1 MTPKLKQEL
10 LGTAALAVG
19 LFLGLTLLPIGATG
33 PWGQGLGRFL
43 WQVFGLGAVLLPVL
57 GVGWSLAA
65 FGRLGALSTLRAA
78 ALVAGL
84 AVLVPYGIAIVS
96 GVALGRLPAAH
107 AEWSGVHKLV
117 GILPGFLAHTVW
129 RALGTA
135 GGVLVGLVALS
146 ALGILTVGWQPLV
159 VLRKGEEGRGKG
171 EGHDGDRRAAKRR
184 SAPAVSGSGD
194 PEVAAGPDLPV
205 PLAPSLFPRKR
216 GPKGAPAPG
225 ALIPPIEL
233 LVEPSRAEVAVDET
247 EIQAVG
253 RRLIETLA
261 TFRVEGCRV
270 ADRTVGPVV
279 TR

>member
-84 AVLVPYGIAIVS
+84 AVLVPYGIAIAS

-135 GGVLVGLVALS
+135 GGVLVGLVA
-146 ALGILTVGWQPLV
+146 
-159 VLRKGEEGRGKG
+159 
-171 EGHDGDRRAAKRR
+171 
-184 SAPAVSGSGD
+184 VS
-194 PEVAAGPDLPV
+194 
-205 PLAPSLFPRKR
+205 
-216 GPKGAPAPG
+216 
-225 ALIPPIEL
+225 
-233 LVEPSRAEVAVDET
+233 
-247 EIQAVG
+247 
-253 RRLIETLA
+253 
-261 TFRVEGCRV
+261 
-270 ADRTVGPVV
+270 
-279 TR
+279 